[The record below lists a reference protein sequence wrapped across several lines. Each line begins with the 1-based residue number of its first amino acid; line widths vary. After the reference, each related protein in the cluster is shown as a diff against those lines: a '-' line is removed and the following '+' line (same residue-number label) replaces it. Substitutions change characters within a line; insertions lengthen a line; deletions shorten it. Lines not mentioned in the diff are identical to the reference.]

1 MSQPQSLPADLRKD
15 RRAAFARD
23 VLSGLTASPKYLS
36 CCYFY
41 DREGS
46 RLFEEICE
54 LPEYYLTRAEREI
67 LEAQA
72 DEMVARLPGHTRVV
86 ELGSGNSA
94 KTRLLLAALLRRQ
107 QPVHYVP
114 IDICSTTLQ
123 ETSQALLDEF
133 AGLQITP
140 LAAEYS
146 EALAQLCRLPTQPQ
160 LILWLGSN
168 IGNFHRPEA
177 AAFLRRVVTLM
188 SAEDRLLVGMDLR
201 KDRKILEAAYD
212 DARGVTA
219 EFNLNLLVRINREL
233 DADFDLNAFRHRAIF
248 NEEAGRIEMYLVST
262 RNQRVRIRALNHEVD
277 FAAMEAIHTENSY
290 KYSLTEISELAAAA
304 GLRLERQWF
313 DRENRFSENLLA
325 PTYT

>member
-94 KTRLLLAALLRRQ
+94 KTRLLLAALL
-107 QPVHYVP
+107 
-114 IDICSTTLQ
+114 
-123 ETSQALLDEF
+123 
-133 AGLQITP
+133 
-140 LAAEYS
+140 
-146 EALAQLCRLPTQPQ
+146 
-160 LILWLGSN
+160 
-168 IGNFHRPEA
+168 
-177 AAFLRRVVTLM
+177 
-188 SAEDRLLVGMDLR
+188 
-201 KDRKILEAAYD
+201 
-212 DARGVTA
+212 
-219 EFNLNLLVRINREL
+219 
-233 DADFDLNAFRHRAIF
+233 
-248 NEEAGRIEMYLVST
+248 
-262 RNQRVRIRALNHEVD
+262 
-277 FAAMEAIHTENSY
+277 
-290 KYSLTEISELAAAA
+290 
-304 GLRLERQWF
+304 
-313 DRENRFSENLLA
+313 
-325 PTYT
+325 